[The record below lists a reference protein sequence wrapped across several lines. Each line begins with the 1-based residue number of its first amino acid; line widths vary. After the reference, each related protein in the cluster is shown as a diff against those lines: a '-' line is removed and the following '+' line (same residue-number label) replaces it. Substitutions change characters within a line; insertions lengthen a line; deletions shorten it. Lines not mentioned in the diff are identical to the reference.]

1 VLYGLQRNPNNL
13 DLNKNE
19 LLQLLCQVEAE
30 LEAREIALAV
40 LKVIN
45 GFFIMLKLSVS
56 ESFFC

>member
-1 VLYGLQRNPNNL
+1 MFKLRLFEVFYGLQRNPNNL

-40 LKVIN
+40 LKVMN
-45 GFFIMLKLSVS
+45 GSL
-56 ESFFC
+56 